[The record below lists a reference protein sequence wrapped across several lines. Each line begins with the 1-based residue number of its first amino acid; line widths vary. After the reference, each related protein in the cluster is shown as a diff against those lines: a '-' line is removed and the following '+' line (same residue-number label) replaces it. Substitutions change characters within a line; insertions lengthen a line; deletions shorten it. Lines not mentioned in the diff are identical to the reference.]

1 MRFPRRVPGTVLE
14 QLAVWCRIADEIG
27 AIALANIFGTTPG
40 WVSAQA
46 VRRKKGRAP
55 LLVCKRDLGGAVVR
69 GADNRL
75 LFDVEDVFDYV
86 SDVERRVTRLE
97 APHLGSA
104 ALPLVTATDPRI
116 GTTWNTGD
124 LFHARTATWGYGAA
138 TRAFG
143 EPAAFFI
150 SNERRGYS
158 VAWSDF
164 PGTVV
169 HPLAANDNRLLT
181 THARG
186 GAKP

>member
-1 MRFPRRVPGTVLE
+1 VSAPVLE
-14 QLAVWCRIADEIG
+14 QLAAWCRIADEIG

-55 LLVCKRDLGGAVVR
+55 RLVCKRDPGRAVVR

-75 LFDVEDVFDYV
+75 LFDVEDVFSYV
-86 SDVERRVTRLE
+86 SDVERLVTRLE

-104 ALPLVTATDPRI
+104 TLPLVTATDPRI
-116 GTTWNTGD
+116 GTAWNTGE
-124 LFHARTATWGYGAA
+124 LFHARTATWRYGAA
-138 TRAFG
+138 RRAFG
-143 EPAAFFI
+143 EPTAFFI

-158 VAWSDF
+158 VTWSDL
-164 PGTVV
+164 PGNAVD
-169 HPLAANDNRLLT
+169 PLAANDNTLAT